1 MQTIPCSNLRA
12 ELAIRQDANRGRASK
27 GGDSCVVP
35 LLTLLSAAAVIVLL
49 NLIFYRTAIGRAFR
63 ATADDPE
70 VAQLMGPRSRSE
82 AASRSAFRNKNN
94 AGRRFRFR
102 AAVFGAVG

>member
-1 MQTIPCSNLRA
+1 M
-12 ELAIRQDANRGRASK
+12 
-27 GGDSCVVP
+27 P
-35 LLTLLSAAAVIVLL
+35 LLTLLSAVAVIVLL
-49 NLIFYRTAIGRAFR
+49 NLIFYRTAIGCAFR
-63 ATADDPE
+63 ATSDDPE

-102 AAVFGAVG
+102 AAVLGAVK